1 MLLKIS
7 ITKTLSII
15 AEHYIKLI
23 DLESISSAAYE
34 LSLFLIGSLRQLP
47 TIIVYKT
54 LIIKL
59 IFIGFVIQLVLDQFG
74 RRELIPVRNNRLT
87 FLISLILYLREITLS
102 SDTSKWHFLFIFR
115 NIYGLTHVGKL

>member
-1 MLLKIS
+1 MGMLFKISVS

-34 LSLFLIGSLRQLP
+34 LSLFLIGSLSQLP

-102 SDTSKWHFLFIFR
+102 SDTSK
-115 NIYGLTHVGKL
+115 